1 MSKNT
6 IIALNN
12 LGWNVTSGVVASIIG
27 GALDTLQSKLA
38 NGGRGEKVKFYL
50 DYNKGD
56 SIWNV
61 VARTI

>member
-27 GALDTLQSKLA
+27 GALDTLHTGCFSVEMK
-38 NGGRGEKVKFYL
+38 
-50 DYNKGD
+50 
-56 SIWNV
+56 
-61 VARTI
+61 